1 MKLQRTLAALGL
13 SLALASAAHA
23 QAVQGLDGDWQGTLE
38 TGGPSLRL
46 VMHVVTKDGATTATL
61 DSLDQNA
68 LGIPVGSVTREGQ
81 KVTFDVPVVSGGY
94 TATLAQDGKSL
105 TGVWSQGGNE
115 LPLAMTKK

>member
-1 MKLQRTLAALGL
+1 
-13 SLALASAAHA
+13 
-23 QAVQGLDGDWQGTLE
+23 V
-38 TGGPSLRL
+38 RL